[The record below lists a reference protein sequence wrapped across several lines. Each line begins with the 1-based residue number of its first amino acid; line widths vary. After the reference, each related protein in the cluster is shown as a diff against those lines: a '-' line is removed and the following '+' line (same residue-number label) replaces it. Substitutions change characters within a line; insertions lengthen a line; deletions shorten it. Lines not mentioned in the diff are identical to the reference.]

1 MSTASL
7 LPLTAVS
14 AFALSFAIAE
24 LIRRYGARLGLVQAP
39 NYRSSHVKPTASGGG
54 LGIAVA
60 GTVFGIVL
68 GYGGPVSF
76 QVAVAVSAIGATI
89 GFLDDRFDLSSILR
103 IIAHFGLVTALLLS
117 TGIVPIPDLSTT
129 PIFQLLSL
137 GVLLFVGVWW
147 INLFNFMDGI
157 DGLASTE
164 AIFLLGAALSFTA
177 GTTIVQGD
185 AVMVPAMAVVI
196 AACLGFLLLNW
207 PPARI
212 FMGDAGSNYL
222 AFFILAVALLTVA
235 SGTMRYPV
243 WAILP
248 AAFVTDATVTLVR
261 RALHG
266 ERWLSAHRLHA
277 YQKLSRR
284 WNSHLPSTLL
294 YVAINLIW
302 LYPLA
307 ILAHTQPALEWLV
320 TALAYIPLIVFCWL
334 VGAGRPEPS
343 IGFSEAL

>member
-1 MSTASL
+1 MSPASL

-24 LIRRYGARLGLVQAP
+24 LIRRYGARLGLVQVP
-39 NYRSSHVKPTASGGG
+39 NHRSSHVKPTASGGG

-60 GTVFGIVL
+60 GTAFGIVL
-68 GYGGPVSF
+68 GLGGPGSF

-103 IIAHFGLVTALLLS
+103 IIAHFGLVAALLIS
-117 TGIVPIPDLSTT
+117 TGIVPVPDSVTL
-129 PIFQLLSL
+129 PILPLLTL
-137 GVLLFVGVWW
+137 GILLLVGVWW

-164 AIFLLGAALSFTA
+164 AIFLLGAALSFTVTA
-177 GTTIVQGD
+177 TIGHGD
-185 AVMVPAMAVVI
+185 AVVVAAMAIVI

-207 PPARI
+207 PPAKV

-222 AFFILAVALLTVA
+222 AFFILAAALITLA
-235 SGTMRYPV
+235 SGTMRYSV

-248 AAFVTDATVTLVR
+248 ATFVTDATVTLVR
-261 RALHG
+261 RALSG

-284 WNSHLPSTLL
+284 WNSHLASMLL
-294 YVAINLIW
+294 YAAINLIW

-307 ILAHTQPALEWLV
+307 YLAHTRPGQEWLM
-320 TALAYIPLIVFCWL
+320 AGLAYIPLIAFCWL
-334 VGAGRPEPS
+334 VGAGRPEPT
-343 IGFSEAL
+343 IGTV

>member
-7 LPLTAVS
+7 LFLTVVS
-14 AFALSFAIAE
+14 AFVVSFGIAE
-24 LIRRYGARLGLVQAP
+24 LIRRYGASLQLVQAP
-39 NYRSSHVKPTASGGG
+39 NYRSSHVRPTVSGGG

-60 GTVFGIVL
+60 GTMLCLVL
-68 GYGGPVSF
+68 GLGASAAF
-76 QVAVAVSAIGATI
+76 HVAVAVSAIGATI
-89 GFLDDRFDLSSILR
+89 GFLDDRFDLSAALR
-103 IIAHFGLVTALLLS
+103 IVAHFGLVAALVLS
-117 TGIVPIPDLSTT
+117 SGIIPTPDLL
-129 PIFQLLSL
+129 QLGSILPLLTL
-137 GVLLFVGVWW
+137 GVLLVVGVWW

-157 DGLASTE
+157 DGIAATEAVFILVAASTFLAWSASE
-164 AIFLLGAALSFTA
+164 SGDWATAQAIAA
-177 GTTIVQGD
+177 
-185 AVMVPAMAVVI
+185 VI

-235 SGTMRYPV
+235 SGAMGYAV

-248 AAFVTDATVTLVR
+248 ATFVADATVTLLR
-261 RALHG
+261 RAMNG

-284 WNSHLPSTLL
+284 WNSHLWSTLL
-294 YVAINLIW
+294 YGGINLVW

-307 ILAHTQPALEWLV
+307 YWAHKQPNLEWLIV
-320 TALAYIPLIVFCWL
+320 ALAYIPVTLFCWV
-334 VGAGRPEPS
+334 VGAGRPETS
-343 IGFSEAL
+343 TGTL